1 MNNIHNEEAKQEE
14 LLAEK
19 IRTYSAALY
28 KLALIR
34 LKNEQDA
41 EDVVQEV
48 FYSYIRE
55 SKEFLSQEHERA
67 WFIKVTLNAC
77 RKVFRSAWNKHRS
90 ELPEGFSET
99 YADPGE
105 LPDAA
110 YIRREVNTELAKVI
124 WELPGKYREVIHLFY
139 YEELSVKEIA
149 AVCDRPE
156 ATVTSQLTRGRGI
169 LKKKL
174 KEDYRFEEFRGSV

>member
-1 MNNIHNEEAKQEE
+1 MNNLHNEEAKQDE

-19 IRTYSAALY
+19 IRTYSATLY
-28 KLALIR
+28 KLALIQ

-55 SKEFLSQEHERA
+55 LREFSSQEHERA

-77 RKVFRSAWNKHRS
+77 KKVFRSAWNRHRS
-90 ELPEGFSET
+90 DLPEGFGET

-105 LPDAA
+105 PPDDS
-110 YIRREVNTELAKVI
+110 YIRREANAELAKAV
-124 WELPGKYREVIHLFY
+124 WGLPGQYREVIHLFY
-139 YEELSVKEIA
+139 YEELSIKEIA
-149 AVCDRPE
+149 MVCGRKE
-156 ATVTSQLTRGRGI
+156 ATVTSQLTRGRRI

-174 KEDYRFEEFRGSV
+174 KEDYRFE